1 MGEITKLPDRKSSI
15 LLFMAEKYGMEADKF
30 LDTLKNTVMKP
41 DKEGRGATNEE
52 IASFLL
58 VAKEYD
64 LNPWT
69 KEIYAFPDKKRV
81 GIIPIV
87 SIDGWIKLV
96 NRHPDYDGME
106 IEEASDIIQMDGA
119 KLCPAWMR
127 ITIHHKRR
135 SHPVILS
142 EYLDEVYQPPR
153 GGYPGPWQTHTKR
166 MLRHKTIIQGARG
179 AFGFSGIYDEDE
191 AQRIIEAEAESVSIT
206 MPKAISEKTKELP
219 QPEKI
224 QVITEEQRK
233 RLFAIAGKAGKT
245 HDEIKEYL
253 STHYNIQSTKDISV
267 SIYDDLI
274 AWAEQKPAHPDEG
287 KITLKEV
294 LTMIEQAKTVMAL
307 SQIEP
312 FIDELSGSEK
322 VSARMAY
329 DKKMVELGKE
339 DAKPF

>member
-41 DKEGRGATNEE
+41 DKEGRWATNEE

-87 SIDGWIKLV
+87 SIDGWIKLI

-166 MLRHKTIIQGARG
+166 MLRHKTIIQGARV

-191 AQRIIEAEAESVSIT
+191 AQRIIEAEAEPTQI
-206 MPKAISEKTKELP
+206 
-219 QPEKI
+219 
-224 QVITEEQRK
+224 ITEEQRK

-245 HDEIKEYL
+245 HEEIKEYL
-253 STHYNIQSTKDISV
+253 ISTYNIQSTKDISI

-274 AWAEQKPAHPDEG
+274 AWAEQKSAHPDEG
-287 KITLKEV
+287 KITVKEV

-329 DKKMVELGKE
+329 DKRMVE
-339 DAKPF
+339 

>member
-106 IEEASDIIQMDGA
+106 IEEASDIIQMEGA

-127 ITIHHKRR
+127 ITIHHKSR
-135 SHPVILS
+135 SHPVILA

-166 MLRHKTIIQGARG
+166 MLRHKTIIQGARV

-191 AQRIIEAEAESVSIT
+191 AQRIIEAETESVSIT

-322 VSARMAY
+322 ATARMAY
-329 DKKMVELGKE
+329 DKRMVELGKE